1 MKIRMAT
8 IVCAL
13 LSFPGV
19 VRAQSTTRSADSK
32 YCTALSD
39 KYDAYIDTQGDK
51 GGRPTPP
58 DVVGAL
64 GKCTSDPAAA
74 IPVLEKALK
83 AARLDL
89 PPRG

>member
-1 MKIRMAT
+1 MKIRMAM

-13 LSFPGV
+13 LGIPGAV
-19 VRAQSTTRSADSK
+19 MAQSADSK

-39 KYDAYIDTQGDK
+39 KYDTYIDTQGDK
-51 GGRPTPP
+51 GGRPSPP
-58 DVVGAL
+58 DVVRAME
-64 GKCTSDPAAA
+64 KCKSDPAAA
-74 IPVLEKALK
+74 IPVLEKSLK